1 MHRIQ
6 KVGRRI
12 LTAFVAMG
20 VLGASVPSAVS
31 ALTAATFSAA
41 IVTASTDSVTL
52 TEAAGA
58 AESAYVEW
66 STVTDAEGYNVY
78 VDGTQIDS
86 MLIRQY
92 ESYFRT
98 DAVGLTAGSHTLKIV
113 PVIDGTANTSKAAEM
128 TVSVATKDRSGFASV
143 DFGVDIGEGV
153 FDCGGYQTDGTLSAD
168 AQVLYVTADTV
179 NTVTLDV
186 ITNSKGTT
194 TTYTGLANILS
205 GRQKGYDMTPLVI
218 RMVGE
223 ITADDI
229 DGLNSSGYL
238 QVKGVIM

>member
-1 MHRIQ
+1 MHRMQ

-86 MLIRQY
+86 MLIR
-92 ESYFRT
+92 
-98 DAVGLTAGSHTLKIV
+98 
-113 PVIDGTANTSKAAEM
+113 
-128 TVSVATKDRSGFASV
+128 
-143 DFGVDIGEGV
+143 
-153 FDCGGYQTDGTLSAD
+153 
-168 AQVLYVTADTV
+168 
-179 NTVTLDV
+179 
-186 ITNSKGTT
+186 
-194 TTYTGLANILS
+194 
-205 GRQKGYDMTPLVI
+205 
-218 RMVGE
+218 
-223 ITADDI
+223 
-229 DGLNSSGYL
+229 
-238 QVKGVIM
+238 

>member
-1 MHRIQ
+1 MHRMQ

-113 PVIDGTANTSKAAEM
+113 PVIDGTANTSKAAET
-128 TVSVATKDRSGFASV
+128 TVSVATKDRR
-143 DFGVDIGEGV
+143 GVAA
-153 FDCGGYQTDGTLSAD
+153 GYWRGCF
-168 AQVLYVTADTV
+168 
-179 NTVTLDV
+179 
-186 ITNSKGTT
+186 
-194 TTYTGLANILS
+194 
-205 GRQKGYDMTPLVI
+205 
-218 RMVGE
+218 
-223 ITADDI
+223 
-229 DGLNSSGYL
+229 
-238 QVKGVIM
+238 